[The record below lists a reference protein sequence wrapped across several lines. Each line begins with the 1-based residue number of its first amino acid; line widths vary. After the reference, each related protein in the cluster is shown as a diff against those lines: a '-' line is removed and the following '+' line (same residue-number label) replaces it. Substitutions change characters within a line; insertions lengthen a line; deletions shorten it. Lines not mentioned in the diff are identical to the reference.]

1 MCVHAVHKL
10 YSRAFIMGAIF
21 FGGRE
26 RVWREA
32 LKHSPIRKRGI
43 ERKKPPMAQVLVN
56 DAFFRYLVVLEMKR
70 CQLMNTLI
78 QGLA

>member
-1 MCVHAVHKL
+1 ME
-10 YSRAFIMGAIF
+10 Y
-21 FGGRE
+21 
-26 RVWREA
+26 EA

-70 CQLMNTLI
+70 CQLMNTLV